1 MDWNALVL
9 RPGDPVSA
17 FGRLVRNVDGDWF
30 EGPVPVPLMLIN
42 AVRPP
47 MCAVPVIDASFT
59 EVAGRHEFEGVVEG
73 TAIVTGTWT
82 GSAVR
87 VDRQVAAAQPG
98 ADERLY
104 QDRPPRTLRFHWT
117 REEARDVRGH
127 LGERSFEWNV
137 YSSGIIGDHVE
148 ARLTRVLPEIA
159 AWAATLPPGI
169 LALDPWLVPA
179 TERVGPVTVH

>member
-1 MDWNALVL
+1 MMT
-9 RPGDPVSA
+9 PV
-17 FGRLVRNVDGDWF
+17 VR
-30 EGPVPVPLMLIN
+30 GPKH
-42 AVRPP
+42 
-47 MCAVPVIDASFT
+47 AVPVVGASFA
-59 EVAGRHEFEGVVEG
+59 EVADRYEYDGVIEG

-87 VDRQVAAAQPG
+87 VERQVAAAQPG
-98 ADERLY
+98 EDERLY

-117 REEARDVRGH
+117 REQAHEVSGH
-127 LGERSFEWNV
+127 LREHSFEWDV
-137 YSSGIIGDHVE
+137 YSHGIIGDHVE

-179 TERVGPVTVH
+179 TQRVRTQMAVH